1 MPQYQAIYQ
10 AIFVKID
17 GLSEEDVGNP
27 VRLNVTTRDAAED
40 QALALARPEGA
51 NFVKL
56 IREGQYEGPK
66 LGFAL

>member
-1 MPQYQAIYQ
+1 MAQYQ

-17 GLSEEDVGNP
+17 GLDEEDVGNP
-27 VRLNVTTRDAAED
+27 VYLNATTRDEAED
-40 QALALARPEGA
+40 EALALPRPEGT

-56 IREGQYEGPK
+56 ILEGQYEGPK